1 MLYSSSG
8 AQPDQRSADGHRE
21 AEGGTDDQQRWLF
34 LVRCQQRSAAERDIY
49 SSHVAAM
56 EEAGE
61 DFFGNFS

>member
-1 MLYSSSG
+1 MY
-8 AQPDQRSADGHRE
+8 RE
-21 AEGGTDDQQRWLF
+21 GELRIENEQRWLF
-34 LVRCQQRSAAERDIY
+34 LARCQQRSAAERDIY